1 MPQTPFN
8 LVHLTDFHLF
18 QARGAP
24 WRSFLNKRCLSYL
37 SWRLHRGKTN
47 TPQVLTALLEFLPS
61 VAPDHVAV
69 TGDLTHMGLPA
80 ECMRARRYLER
91 IGPSDQVFVIPGNHD
106 AMVDAARQTWRD
118 AWRDYLAA
126 DLQRQNQ
133 GRYPGPEAYPA
144 VRIRKGVA
152 LIGLSSAIPTP
163 PFSAAGRLGEGQCRR
178 LAAIL
183 DQTGRQHLFRVVL
196 VHHPILRG
204 QVRPRKSLRD
214 AHDLR
219 TILSRHG
226 AELVLHG
233 HTHRH
238 SLKRLSGPAA
248 PIPVLGLPAATAI
261 HADLEKRACLRV
273 IEIRPE
279 RGGWRVKARDHRL
292 ASAGHKKPT
301 LVSSVLSI
309 GFTHPNTA
317 S

>member
-1 MPQTPFN
+1 MPQAPFN

-18 QARGAP
+18 QARGAS

-47 TPQVLTALLEFLPS
+47 TPQVLSALLEFLPS
-61 VAPDHVAV
+61 VAPDLVAV

-80 ECMRARRYLER
+80 ECMRARHYLER

-106 AMVDAARQTWRD
+106 AMVASAPGAWGD
-118 AWRDYLAA
+118 AWGDYLAA
-126 DLQRQNQ
+126 DHHRQDPD
-133 GRYPGPEAYPA
+133 RYSEDAPYPA
-144 VRIRKGVA
+144 VRIRNGVA
-152 LIGLSSAIPTP
+152 LIGLSSARPTL
-163 PFSAAGRLGEGQCRR
+163 PFSAAGRLGEDQCRR

-196 VHHPILRG
+196 IHHPILRG

-214 AHDLR
+214 ARDLR
-219 TILSRHG
+219 TILNRHG

-238 SLKRLSGPAA
+238 SHENLPGPAA
-248 PIPVLGLPAATAI
+248 PIPVLGLPASTAN
-261 HADLEKRACLRV
+261 HEDPAKRACLRV
-273 IEIRPE
+273 FEIRSE
-279 RGGWRVKARDHRL
+279 SGGWRVNARDHRL
-292 ASAGHKKPT
+292 ASPGRENPAP
-301 LVSSVLSI
+301 VSRELPL
-309 GFTHPNTA
+309 GLTRPNIV